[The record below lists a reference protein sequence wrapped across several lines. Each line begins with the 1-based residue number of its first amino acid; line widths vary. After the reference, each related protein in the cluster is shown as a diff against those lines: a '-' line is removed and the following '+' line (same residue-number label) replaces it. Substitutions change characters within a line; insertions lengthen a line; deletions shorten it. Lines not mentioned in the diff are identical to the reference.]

1 MKVLLF
7 FVLLIYVYMLG
18 KILKVMLEKYNSDPN
33 AYNYDRE
40 NPNALVSG
48 RAVAGTVY
56 SSNVGNTPG
65 LGWIL

>member
-1 MKVLLF
+1 
-7 FVLLIYVYMLG
+7 MLG
-18 KILKVMLEKYNSDPN
+18 KILIRLINREKYNSDPN